1 MLYSKYLQNQSRQN
15 IMKLHIIEDDN
26 SLREIYSTLFS
37 VAGHQVKASSNGLDA
52 ISEIADFKPDAVL
65 LDIMMPEMDGYAF
78 LDALMNN
85 TSLSPVI
92 IVCSNLSDRTDID
105 RAMTRG
111 ADYYLRKSD
120 YVGNQLV
127 DAVSA
132 AYETARTK
140 HQHSDT

>member
-1 MLYSKYLQNQSRQN
+1 
-15 IMKLHIIEDDN
+15 MKLHIVEDDN

-37 VAGHQVKASSNGLDA
+37 TAGHEVKASSNGLDA
-52 ISEIADFKPDAVL
+52 ISEIAEFQPDAVL
-65 LDIMMPEMDGYAF
+65 LDIMMPEMDGYSF
-78 LDALMNN
+78 LDALINN

-92 IVCSNLSDRTDID
+92 IICSNLSDQTDID

-127 DAVSA
+127 DAVTA
-132 AYETARTK
+132 AYETASTK
-140 HQHSDT
+140 HRHNG